1 MFGQQAPY
9 RLDLYIPG
17 GVAANHSL
25 PSLPNIEKPSSVN
38 KLPNT
43 EWPIPLLE
51 KPSTITER
59 PNWNQKYPKLPIQ
72 NKLDSDKL
80 GRKELEELKKADTPV
95 SCLDTEAHSIHE
107 FERVVAEFES
117 ARDSYREQFQSKIEY
132 LPGDTIEGS
141 MTLEKAPLIEEAES
155 EDICNPNA
163 SQTGPCFEILNQALT
178 DPMQM
183 MYGVE
188 GDLVDLELSF
198 KSYLKSLDSLESRD
212 IKDTDFQIFF
222 LKAISTRS

>member
-1 MFGQQAPY
+1 MRKVFSLFTCFNFVWATGPLQARSVY
-9 RLDLYIPG
+9 SG

-80 GRKELEELKKADTPV
+80 GRKELEELKK
-95 SCLDTEAHSIHE
+95 
-107 FERVVAEFES
+107 
-117 ARDSYREQFQSKIEY
+117 
-132 LPGDTIEGS
+132 
-141 MTLEKAPLIEEAES
+141 LIL
-155 EDICNPNA
+155 
-163 SQTGPCFEILNQALT
+163 Q
-178 DPMQM
+178 
-183 MYGVE
+183 
-188 GDLVDLELSF
+188 
-198 KSYLKSLDSLESRD
+198 
-212 IKDTDFQIFF
+212 
-222 LKAISTRS
+222 